1 MPALELPNS
10 ASAIIA
16 TRAEISERTSRSIS
30 RSYMIAGATIARL
43 LELGYDESDPKTWSA
58 YSKLDEAEREAV
70 DGYEA
75 ALIVGMVKSWSLGAL
90 PTVDTVYD
98 LPSETFRALA
108 TACADAYSQ
117 AEEFGPDGV
126 TDPKAPTAD

>member
-75 ALIVGMVKSWSLGAL
+75 ALIVGMVKSWSLGDL

-108 TACADAYSQ
+108 TSCGNAYSQ
-117 AEEFGPDGV
+117 TEEFGPDGV

>member
-16 TRAEISERTSRSIS
+16 TKAEITERTSRSIS
-30 RSYMIAGATIARL
+30 RSYMVAGATIARL
-43 LELGYDESDPKTWSA
+43 LELGYDETDPRTWSA
-58 YSKLDEAEREAV
+58 YSKLDETEREAV

-75 ALIVGMVKSWSLGAL
+75 ALIVGMVKSWSLGPL
-90 PTVDTVYD
+90 PSVDTVYE
-98 LPSETFRALA
+98 LPSDTFKALA
-108 TACADAYSQ
+108 AACADEYNRT
-117 AEEFGPDGV
+117 EEFGPDGV